1 MKKSSSNFKY
11 VFNEIVANLKIS
23 EYKSL
28 SAPLNDNEGPIS
40 NIIEKYKNH
49 PRIIGIK
56 NIFPSHSFVIET
68 VRKYTNQ
75 KS

>member
-1 MKKSSSNFKY
+1 MK
-11 VFNEIVANLKIS
+11 
-23 EYKSL
+23 
-28 SAPLNDNEGPIS
+28 DPIS

-49 PRIIGIK
+49 PSIIGIK
-56 NIFPSHSFVIET
+56 NTFPSHSFAIET